1 MPDYGHDLLFSANL
15 VPHAQQADTVVAL
28 AQLAERAGLDL
39 VTFQDHPYQPAF
51 LDTWT
56 LLSYVAASTETIR
69 LAGNVHPLPL
79 RPPAML
85 AQAAAS
91 LDILSHGRFELA
103 LGTGGFW
110 DAIASIGGPRLTPG
124 QAVDALEEGIPII
137 RAAWDTGTPGGIQ
150 HHGEHYRIDG
160 AKRGPR
166 PAHDIG
172 IWLGAYK
179 PRMLRLTG
187 RLADGWLPSLPYLR
201 STDKIGEGNA
211 IIDEAATEAGR
222 SPEDIRRLLNLG
234 AELPPAQLA
243 ELALTHG
250 ISVFTLMADDPAVMQ
265 RFALET
271 APAVRELVAA
281 ERDRARAATAQATT
295 SQPATAQV
303 TTAQVTSSH
312 ATSSHVTAAE
322 ATAEA
327 PMKTTAEAPRET
339 TAEAPRETTAPDA
352 PATSS
357 QAASGQAA
365 SWQTGGRAA
374 APRSAVAQGTPLAA
388 VPTPDD
394 GVRLTDARVWDEST
408 RPAGPRPDSERRY
421 TPREQAD
428 GRHLI
433 DVHDHLRGE
442 LAQLRDLVD
451 QVAAG
456 TLDASAAR
464 SHINTMTMRQNNWT
478 LSAYCESYCRL
489 VTMHHS
495 GEDAVVFPRLRRAE
509 PELAP
514 VLDRLAEEHQA
525 IHKIIERI
533 DRALVAFV
541 TDPGGLDHL
550 RTTVDLLTD
559 SLLSHLSY
567 EEHELVEPLARHG
580 L

>member
-15 VPHAQQADTVVAL
+15 VPHAQHADTVVAL

-137 RAAWDTGTPGGIQ
+137 RAAWDTGAPGGIQ

-222 SPEDIRRLLNLG
+222 SPGDIRRLLNLG
-234 AELPPAQLA
+234 EELPPAQLA

-281 ERDRARAATAQATT
+281 ERDRARAATAQAT
-295 SQPATAQV
+295 
-303 TTAQVTSSH
+303 
-312 ATSSHVTAAE
+312 
-322 ATAEA
+322 
-327 PMKTTAEAPRET
+327 
-339 TAEAPRETTAPDA
+339 
-352 PATSS
+352 SS
-357 QAASGQAA
+357 QAASAQAA
-365 SWQTGGRAA
+365 SRQTGARTA

-408 RPAGPRPDSERRY
+408 RPTGPRPDPERRY

-456 TLDASAAR
+456 TLDAGAAR

-478 LSAYCESYCRL
+478 LGAYCESYCRL

-495 GEDAVVFPRLRRAE
+495 GEDAIVFPRLRRAE

>member
-56 LLSYVAASTETIR
+56 LLSYVAAGTESIR

-110 DAIASIGGPRLTPG
+110 DAIAAIGGPRLTPAQG
-124 QAVDALEEGIPII
+124 VDALEEGIPII
-137 RAAWDTGTPGGIQ
+137 RAAWDTATAGGIH

-160 AKRGPR
+160 AQRGPR

-187 RLADGWLPSLPYLR
+187 RLADGWLPSLPHLG
-201 STDKIGEGNA
+201 SIGKIGEGNA

-222 SPEDIRRLLNLG
+222 SPKNIRRLLNLG
-234 AELPPAQLA
+234 EELPPAQLA
-243 ELALTHG
+243 EIALTHG
-250 ISVFTLMADDPAVMQ
+250 VSVFTLMVGDPSAIQ

-281 ERDRARAATAQATT
+281 ERAGSQTQNSAQRPG
-295 SQPATAQV
+295 SPAL
-303 TTAQVTSSH
+303 
-312 ATSSHVTAAE
+312 
-322 ATAEA
+322 
-327 PMKTTAEAPRET
+327 R
-339 TAEAPRETTAPDA
+339 
-352 PATSS
+352 S
-357 QAASGQAA
+357 QAAA
-365 SWQTGGRAA
+365 
-374 APRSAVAQGTPLAA
+374 AQGAPLAA

-408 RPAGPRPDSERRY
+408 RP
-421 TPREQAD
+421 
-428 GRHLI
+428 
-433 DVHDHLRGE
+433 
-442 LAQLRDLVD
+442 
-451 QVAAG
+451 
-456 TLDASAAR
+456 
-464 SHINTMTMRQNNWT
+464 
-478 LSAYCESYCRL
+478 
-489 VTMHHS
+489 
-495 GEDAVVFPRLRRAE
+495 
-509 PELAP
+509 
-514 VLDRLAEEHQA
+514 
-525 IHKIIERI
+525 
-533 DRALVAFV
+533 
-541 TDPGGLDHL
+541 
-550 RTTVDLLTD
+550 
-559 SLLSHLSY
+559 
-567 EEHELVEPLARHG
+567 
-580 L
+580 